1 MHKRTIAQP
10 LWGIYNMRIKSIIL
24 SFGLL
29 ILSLNAI
36 AQKREAMPINEI
48 KEIIRLA
55 VDLPELQ
62 QYFHTGTDTTRTF
75 LTLQEFGLITA
86 ESFEGFEKFGRKI
99 RIVNEETIRKENIK
113 NFLSIGD
120 WTYGGNNLRLQLEY
134 PIEGL
139 LINFRFQRDKGKWK
153 VLHSMIIEN

>member
-1 MHKRTIAQP
+1 MK
-10 LWGIYNMRIKSIIL
+10 IKSIIL
-24 SFGLL
+24 SLGLL
-29 ILSLNAI
+29 ILPWSAI

-62 QYFHTGTDTTRTF
+62 QYLHRRADTTRTI

-86 ESFEGFEKFGRKI
+86 DSFEGFKKFGQQI
-99 RIVNEETIRKENIK
+99 RIVNEETIEKENIK
-113 NFLSIGD
+113 NYLSIGD
-120 WTYGGNNLRLQLEY
+120 WTYGGKNLRLQIEY

-139 LINFRFQRDKGKWK
+139 LINFRFQRDNGKWK
-153 VLHSMIIEN
+153 VINTMIMEN